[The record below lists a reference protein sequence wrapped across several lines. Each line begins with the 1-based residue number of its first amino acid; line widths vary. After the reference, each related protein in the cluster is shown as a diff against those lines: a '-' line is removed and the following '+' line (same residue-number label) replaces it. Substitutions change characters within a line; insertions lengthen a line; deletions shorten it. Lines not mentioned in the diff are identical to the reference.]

1 MGAWVTHPWLLVTV
15 FAALC
20 WYALGLRRQRRE
32 GRLSTGADR
41 LRPLAF
47 AASMAV
53 LAFALTSPLD
63 AWAERS
69 FPVHM
74 TQHLSL
80 MLVAAPLLAWA
91 RPVLTGLWAFPLRE
105 RRRIGRERNRLGVL
119 RGVYE
124 FLMRPMVA
132 WSLASAA
139 LWVWH
144 IPAAFDAAWSHEWVH
159 TSEHLCFLLTSVAF
173 WTLAMPPYRGE
184 VHGAGVAL
192 VMVSLFALHSGLL
205 GALLTFA
212 GSPLYLS
219 YAEPAFG
226 LTPLQAQQLAGLI
239 MWIPASFAYLLAAAL
254 LFVDWLGAATPRG
267 SRERR
272 VTS

>member
-1 MGAWVTHPWLLVTV
+1 MRALIILVAALAVLVAGPAFSHGSDEAATGAWVTHPWLLLTV

-32 GRLSTGADR
+32 GRVPTGADR

-53 LAFALTSPLD
+53 LAFALASPLD

-74 TQHLSL
+74 TQHLLL
-80 MLVAAPLLAWA
+80 MLLAAPLLAWA

-105 RRRIGRERNRLGVL
+105 RRRIGRVWNRLGVL
-119 RGVYE
+119 RGIHE

-132 WSLASAA
+132 WSLASMA

-144 IPAAFDAAWSHEWVH
+144 IPAAFDAALSHEWLH
-159 TSEHLCFLLTSVAF
+159 TTEHLCFLLTSVAF

-184 VHGAGVAL
+184 
-192 VMVSLFALHSGLL
+192 
-205 GALLTFA
+205 
-212 GSPLYLS
+212 
-219 YAEPAFG
+219 
-226 LTPLQAQQLAGLI
+226 
-239 MWIPASFAYLLAAAL
+239 
-254 LFVDWLGAATPRG
+254 
-267 SRERR
+267 
-272 VTS
+272 